1 MAREAAQT
9 QLRESK
15 KRCSKYK
22 NIIKNGD
29 FYKIIPNEAVQNKNR
44 IRVSFPILDMEIE
57 G

>member
-15 KRCSKYK
+15 KRCSKYN